1 MKTLPLYLLNMKIV
15 TTSTTNPAEERV
27 AAMTRV
33 ASSCLVSS
41 AFWVFDVVGS
51 TKTREL
57 IIKTSPKNLHY
68 LKICNIYKV
77 TRFCSINSR
86 HFKKN
91 LLLHVFLIKKQ
102 VFCLSLNFLNKM
114 LEIRLRFS

>member
-1 MKTLPLYLLNMKIV
+1 MKMAI
-15 TTSTTNPAEERV
+15 TSTTNPADKRV
-27 AAMTRV
+27 AAITRV
-33 ASSCLVSS
+33 ASSCPVSS

-57 IIKTSPKNLHY
+57 IIKTSPKNLQD

-86 HFKKN
+86 RLKKTYYDTF
-91 LLLHVFLIKKQ
+91 FL
-102 VFCLSLNFLNKM
+102 
-114 LEIRLRFS
+114 

>member
-1 MKTLPLYLLNMKIV
+1 MKMAI
-15 TTSTTNPAEERV
+15 TSTTNPAEERV
-27 AAMTRV
+27 AAMTGV
-33 ASSCLVSS
+33 ASSCPVSS

-57 IIKTSPKNLHY
+57 IIKTSPKNLQD

-86 HFKKN
+86 RLKKPYYDTF
-91 LLLHVFLIKKQ
+91 FL
-102 VFCLSLNFLNKM
+102 
-114 LEIRLRFS
+114 